1 MLIQVATNS
10 DIQEINSLYHGLHPQ
25 EYDPTKPVADIYRAT
40 VIPTTFIVKE
50 KGLVAGFLLLLVITY
65 WDYTYA
71 EIQELFV
78 TPDFRRRGFG
88 SNLIKKAVD
97 CAKSSKAQV
106 VIVSTDRENVGARAL
121 YTRSG
126 FAETASG
133 HFKLLL

>member
-1 MLIQVATNS
+1 MLIQEATNS
-10 DIQEINSLYHGLHPQ
+10 DIQEINALYYGLHPQ
-25 EYDPTKPVADIYRAT
+25 EYDLTKPVTDIYRAT
-40 VIPTTFIVKE
+40 VVPTTFIVKE
-50 KGLVAGFLLLLVITY
+50 KDVIVGFLLLLVITY

-78 TPDFRRRGFG
+78 VPNVRRRGFG

-97 CAKSSKAQV
+97 CAKSSKARV

-126 FAETASG
+126 FTETTSG